1 MEQWKD
7 EVKKKTVKGLLKV
20 TTHHGPSRLEGAQ
33 CRSTA
38 LLRDILTFLPQML
51 EPSRSL
57 TLSSVSSHHPSCS
70 LPASPHPLFCF
81 SQITTYQVVA
91 SEHATYLASKAKEV
105 DSGDSDSEENSFGS
119 SLGKPNKKGTKKPAP
134 TKKKAAGKSFCALF
148 GVKWHR
154 IVLGAPVSVLDS
166 RCTKLI
172 SSDHP

>member
-1 MEQWKD
+1 VQID
-7 EVKKKTVKGLLKV
+7 CLATR
-20 TTHHGPSRLEGAQ
+20 HSN
-33 CRSTA
+33 
-38 LLRDILTFLPQML
+38 ILTPDARALEKFDVVVSPLP
-51 EPSRSL
+51 
-57 TLSSVSSHHPSCS
+57 SSVLQPTC
-70 LPASPHPLFCF
+70 SPHPLSCF